1 MIKINN
7 HILIFKIPLLGN
19 LFLKI
24 IKRKMKKLK
33 FIFYSIL
40 LTIILIGCE
49 SKPEETNTT
58 TDTIKVEKSS
68 TVIKDSIS
76 TNDSIIK

>member
-1 MIKINN
+1 
-7 HILIFKIPLLGN
+7 
-19 LFLKI
+19 
-24 IKRKMKKLK
+24 MKKLK

-76 TNDSIIK
+76 TTIQSLNKLKQQKTTWYKNQVVFFII